1 MKRESTLLDQLSRVE
16 RLREIVD
23 AVKKGVRFSA
33 FSLAVK
39 YDISIN
45 VVYRDI
51 KTPFPPELIQRYLDQ
66 LRLRLGPAQKKQPF
80 VLSSPKDSP
89 RSKIEAIEVYEFP
102 ALPPHPKA
110 R

>member
-1 MKRESTLLDQLSRVE
+1 MKSKLAKQKSILDEKSRVE

-23 AVKKGVRFSA
+23 MVARKEQFSA
-33 FSLAVK
+33 FDLAVK

-51 KTPFPPELIQRYLDQ
+51 KTLKDEKLIPGDFEF
-66 LRLRLGPAQKKQPF
+66 A
-80 VLSSPKDSP
+80 PK
-89 RSKIEAIEVYEFP
+89 R
-102 ALPPHPKA
+102 

>member
-1 MKRESTLLDQLSRVE
+1 MRSKLLDQKSRVE

-23 AVKKGVRFSA
+23 AVKKGVKFSA

-51 KTPFPPELIQRYLDQ
+51 KALKAEKLI
-66 LRLRLGPAQKKQPF
+66 
-80 VLSSPKDSP
+80 PKDF
-89 RSKIEAIEVYEFP
+89 VF
-102 ALPPHPKA
+102 A
-110 R
+110 RKVRV